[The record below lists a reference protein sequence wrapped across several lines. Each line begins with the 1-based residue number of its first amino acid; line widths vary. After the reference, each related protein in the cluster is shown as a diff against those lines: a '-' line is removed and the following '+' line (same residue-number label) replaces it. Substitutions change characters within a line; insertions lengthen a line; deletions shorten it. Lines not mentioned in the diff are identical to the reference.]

1 MVFKWKTNE
10 TFCVTRVVALWQIKD
25 YVRKMQSSDPIPS
38 SPTNG
43 LPFSHPTAS
52 VYSFLKYE
60 SGFTEK
66 IMLFLLDMVT
76 VSIPSLYTRKR
87 RQSFLH
93 SLLSFFI
100 FFPTKNAFNLEK
112 LLGKRKC
119 SMSVVPYFFLFF
131 LDSVGWKV
139 K

>member
-1 MVFKWKTNE
+1 MVFKWKTKWKLLCN
-10 TFCVTRVVALWQIKD
+10 K
-25 YVRKMQSSDPIPS
+25 SSS
-38 SPTNG
+38 TLTNKR
-43 LPFSHPTAS
+43 LCKKNAVKWSHPIIANNRAS
-52 VYSFLKYE
+52 IFAPYCICLLFFKVWKWIYKKKCYFYLTWSPFPFPVFIQGKEDKISYTLFFLFSF
-60 SGFTEK
+60 
-66 IMLFLLDMVT
+66 
-76 VSIPSLYTRKR
+76 
-87 RQSFLH
+87 
-93 SLLSFFI
+93 